1 MAHRHP
7 GFDRRRQLIG
17 SILGAATVVTL
28 LGSVLVLGLGGDEA
42 APDSTAAGDATTSIG
57 GDSLTSLAA
66 ASSRATVPATTA
78 RPPTSSP
85 TSLPSTSA
93 PTTTTPS
100 TTDPPTTIAPPTTI
114 PERTTVPETT
124 TAAETTT
131 PTLARLILEDD
142 GLSVVD
148 FGDGVEETVAAVQ
161 ARLGQATSDSGWVT
175 ARGDYG
181 VCPGTAVRV
190 IRWESLRLFFTDG
203 PTDFGEEAR
212 HFFYYSQSPA
222 GAEAV
227 IDLTTSAAIRVDS
240 TVDELRQAYGDR
252 LVIES
257 SIPFGVT
264 FYIDANTPGLLS
276 GTLTASSPDGVVTA
290 ISGGFGCG
298 S

>member
-28 LGSVLVLGLGGDEA
+28 LGSVLVLGLGGDDAAPGSTEA
-42 APDSTAAGDATTSIG
+42 ADTTSISIG

-66 ASSRATVPATTA
+66 ASSRATIPATTA
-78 RPPTSSP
+78 RPSISSS
-85 TSLPSTSA
+85 TSLPGTSA

-100 TTDPPTTIAPPTTI
+100 STTDPPTTIPP
-114 PERTTVPETT
+114 PTTVPETT
-124 TAAETTT
+124 IAPETTT
-131 PTLARLILEDD
+131 PALARLILEDD

-161 ARLGQATSDSGWVT
+161 ARLGPATSDSGWVA

-227 IDLTTSAAIRVDS
+227 IDLTTSAAIGIDS
-240 TVDELRQAYGDR
+240 TVDELRRAYGDR

-276 GTLTASSPDGVVTA
+276 GILTDSSPDGVVTA

>member
-1 MAHRHP
+1 MAHSHP

-28 LGSVLVLGLGGDEA
+28 LGSVLVLGLGGDDSV
-42 APDSTAAGDATTSIG
+42 PDSTVAADASTSIG
-57 GDSLTSLAA
+57 ADSLTSLAA
-66 ASSRATVPATTA
+66 ASSGVTVPATTDRA
-78 RPPTSSP
+78 PATSSP
-85 TSLPSTSA
+85 TSPPSTSA
-93 PTTTTPS
+93 PTTTTPPS
-100 TTDPPTTIAPPTTI
+100 TTIAP
-114 PERTTVPETT
+114 TTVPETT
-124 TAAETTT
+124 TTPETTTPETTT

-142 GLSVVD
+142 GLSVVG

-161 ARLGQATSDSGWVT
+161 ARLGPATSDSGWVA

-227 IDLTTSAAIRVDS
+227 IDLTTSAAIGIDS
-240 TVDELRQAYGDR
+240 TVDELRRAYGNR

-276 GTLTASSPDGVVTA
+276 GILTASSSDGLVTA